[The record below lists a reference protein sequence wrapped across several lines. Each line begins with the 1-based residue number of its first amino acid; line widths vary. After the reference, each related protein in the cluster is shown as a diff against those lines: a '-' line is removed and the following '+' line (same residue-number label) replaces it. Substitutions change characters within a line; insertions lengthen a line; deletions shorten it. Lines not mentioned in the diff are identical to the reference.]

1 MRFTHPRDRAVL
13 AVALGLSLALVFAC
27 TEEPVAERTPQDEL
41 WEQATL
47 LFKPLPEMAESSDHT
62 ANARKVE
69 LGKTLYFD
77 KALSKN
83 ETISCNSC
91 HSLATFGVDNLPFS
105 PGDTGELGGRNSPSV
120 LNAALHVAQFW
131 DGRAEDVEEQAGM
144 PILNPVEMGIPSEE
158 FLVERLAAIPGYPEA
173 FAAAFP
179 DEDEPLNYRN
189 ISRALAAFERTL
201 LTPSRF
207 DHYLRGDRDALTEDE
222 KEGLRIFRKVGCTA
236 CHNGLTAGGQTFRKF
251 GLNEPYWEHTL
262 SPKQDE
268 GRYAVT
274 GSEADRY
281 VFKVASLRNVE
292 MTYPYFHDGSVEE
305 LEDAVRVM
313 AALQIG
319 ADLSDLQAAQLA
331 AFLRSLTGETPVP
344 EEMSPEEGTP
354 AG

>member
-1 MRFTHPRDRAVL
+1 MRSIHLRDGAILVSVLGTIAVL
-13 AVALGLSLALVFAC
+13 ALAC
-27 TEEPVAERTPQDEL
+27 TVEEVAELTPEDEL
-41 WEQATL
+41 WQQATL
-47 LFKPLPEMAESSDHT
+47 VFQPLPEAAPNPDNPVT
-62 ANARKVE
+62 QAKID
-69 LGKTLYFD
+69 LGKELYLD
-77 KALSKN
+77 KRLSKD

-105 PGDTGELGGRNSPSV
+105 PGDTGELGGRNSPTV

-144 PILNPVEMGIPSEE
+144 PILNPVEMAIPSEE
-158 FLVERLAAIPGYPEA
+158 FLVDRLSEIAGYQEA

-179 DEDEPLNYRN
+179 DDDPPLSYAN

-207 DHYLRGDRDALTEDE
+207 DLYLRGDRAALTGDE
-222 KEGLRIFRKVGCTA
+222 KEGLRIFKKIGCTA
-236 CHNGLTAGGQTFRKF
+236 CHNGMTAGGHTFRKF
-251 GLNEPYWEHTL
+251 GINEPYWEHTL
-262 SPKQDE
+262 SPNQDE
-268 GRYAVT
+268 GRFAVT
-274 GSEADRY
+274 GAEADRY

-292 MTYPYFHDGSVEE
+292 MTYPYFHDGSIED

-319 ADLSDLQAAQLA
+319 ADLSDSQAAQLA
-331 AFLRSLTGETPVP
+331 AFLRSLTGETPAVEAP
-344 EEMSPEEGTP
+344 TEEDTP